1 MHKDN
6 EKYWIKRHVELRND
20 IRSVG
25 NLAKDVETN
34 MRGYALKIE
43 RLRNAILA
51 TLGSIEHKAVLEV
64 GCGVG
69 MMAPD
74 LLRIGARY
82 TGIDIS
88 HMALAKAQEKCP
100 SGTFICHS
108 AFEYKLETRF
118 ALVFCTD
125 VLVHLIK
132 DENWRLAL
140 KNMSDHLEKN
150 GVILIKEDIG
160 NERRSPSPHVVSRSL
175 SEYSE
180 ACRELGLSF
189 QPVESAPGFYCLTPL
204 RDLVRPVSHDEDG
217 RLCPVC
223 GMSSPRFLRFG
234 RVPREDAQCPN
245 CGALERHRLFWVFL
259 ETKTSLFDANQK
271 KMLHIAPEACL
282 ESKLRERV
290 GAGYLTGDLGK
301 RRAMVKMDI
310 SDIQFPD
317 ETFDVVYCS
326 HVLEHVPDDK
336 RAMSELFRVLKND
349 GWAVLLVPINSKKT
363 FEDPSIVDPK
373 ERLEVFGQEDH
384 VRRYGPDYVD
394 RLRDA
399 GFFVE
404 VFKVSDIVSQSDA
417 LQRGLTENCGDIYY
431 CTKRTSSRLNK
442 G

>member
-1 MHKDN
+1 
-6 EKYWIKRHVELRND
+6 
-20 IRSVG
+20 
-25 NLAKDVETN
+25 
-34 MRGYALKIE
+34 
-43 RLRNAILA
+43 
-51 TLGSIEHKAVLEV
+51 
-64 GCGVG
+64 
-69 MMAPD
+69 
-74 LLRIGARY
+74 
-82 TGIDIS
+82 
-88 HMALAKAQEKCP
+88 
-100 SGTFICHS
+100 
-108 AFEYKLETRF
+108 
-118 ALVFCTD
+118 
-125 VLVHLIK
+125 
-132 DENWRLAL
+132 
-140 KNMSDHLEKN
+140 
-150 GVILIKEDIG
+150 
-160 NERRSPSPHVVSRSL
+160 
-175 SEYSE
+175 
-180 ACRELGLSF
+180 
-189 QPVESAPGFYCLTPL
+189 
-204 RDLVRPVSHDEDG
+204 
-217 RLCPVC
+217 
-223 GMSSPRFLRFG
+223 
-234 RVPREDAQCPN
+234 
-245 CGALERHRLFWVFL
+245 
-259 ETKTSLFDANQK
+259 
-271 KMLHIAPEACL
+271 
-282 ESKLRERV
+282 V